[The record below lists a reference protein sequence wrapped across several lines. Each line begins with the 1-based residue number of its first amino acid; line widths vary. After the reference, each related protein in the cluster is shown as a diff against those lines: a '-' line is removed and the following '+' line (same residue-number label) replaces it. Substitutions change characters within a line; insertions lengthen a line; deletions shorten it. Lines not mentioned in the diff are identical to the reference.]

1 LPGNQFERVITQ
13 RQLQGHLGGLSFF
26 LKSRSLKGGLM
37 NKGELIESVAASAG
51 LSKAD
56 AGRAVDAV
64 VESISGAL
72 KGGSQVSLV
81 GFGTFT
87 VKRRAARQ
95 GRNPRTGETIQIA
108 ASNVPGFKA
117 GKALK
122 DAVN

>member
-1 LPGNQFERVITQ
+1 
-13 RQLQGHLGGLSFF
+13 
-26 LKSRSLKGGLM
+26 M
-37 NKGELIESVAASAG
+37 NKGDLIESVAGSAG
-51 LSKAD
+51 ISKAD
-56 AGRAVDAV
+56 AGRAVDAFIG
-64 VESISGAL
+64 SITGAL

-87 VKRRAARQ
+87 VKRRAARM
-95 GRNPRTGETIQIA
+95 GRNPRTGEAIQIK